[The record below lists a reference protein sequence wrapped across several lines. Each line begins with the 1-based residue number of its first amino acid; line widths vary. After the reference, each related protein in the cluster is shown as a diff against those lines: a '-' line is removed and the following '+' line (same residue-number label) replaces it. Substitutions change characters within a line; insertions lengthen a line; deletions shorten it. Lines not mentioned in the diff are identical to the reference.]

1 MENKK
6 TKVINKNAKLIN
18 LATNKAPKKEEKNKE
33 IAIDKLINDLP
44 KTDEEMELSAKEL
57 ASNVLKNIPELEGFI
72 DKKENNIILDDE
84 ESDSSYVKDEKM
96 GNDWLTEQLAILTEE
111 NEILKQRLNMGDNDS
126 VITSE
131 RENIIS
137 LFTEFQNNLYGRN
150 REHQEWKDVSLS
162 YLVRTFLEMFPY
174 LEQYRLR

>member
-111 NEILKQRLNMGDNDS
+111 IKVLTKKNHPFRSG
-126 VITSE
+126 
-131 RENIIS
+131 
-137 LFTEFQNNLYGRN
+137 
-150 REHQEWKDVSLS
+150 
-162 YLVRTFLEMFPY
+162 
-174 LEQYRLR
+174 